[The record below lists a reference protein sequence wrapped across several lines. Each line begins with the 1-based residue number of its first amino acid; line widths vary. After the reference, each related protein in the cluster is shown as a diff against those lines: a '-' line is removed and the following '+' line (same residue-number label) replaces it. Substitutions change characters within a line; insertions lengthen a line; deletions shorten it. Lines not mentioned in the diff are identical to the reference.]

1 MWLILCKSFKL
12 QRCGSFY
19 VKALSHKV
27 WLILHKLLRVYIK
40 PVYIYVIMFF
50 SMASNLTL
58 PTKGL
63 ATYTIHT
70 ATCPSVYCPFPTKK
84 SRIMSSMSRNKSC
97 KMSNNISS
105 NMQQHTLQHDLQ
117 HVLQYGLQHVLQIM
131 QYIQKHVH
139 QYIQ

>member
-1 MWLILCKSFKL
+1 MWLKAFTFYPFSLLICLIKSFM
-12 QRCGSFY
+12 CSFFM
-19 VKALSHKV
+19 
-27 WLILHKLLRVYIK
+27 IK
-40 PVYIYVIMFF
+40 KFSFFSNVYIYVIMFF

-70 ATCPSVYCPFPTKK
+70 ATCPSVCCPFPTKK

-105 NMQQHTLQHDLQ
+105 NMQQHALQHDLQ